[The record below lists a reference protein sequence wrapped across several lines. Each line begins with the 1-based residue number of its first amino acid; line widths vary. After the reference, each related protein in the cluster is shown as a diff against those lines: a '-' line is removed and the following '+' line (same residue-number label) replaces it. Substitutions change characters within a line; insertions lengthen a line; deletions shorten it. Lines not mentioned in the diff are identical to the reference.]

1 MVLINHDL
9 NESFQVKKGDRIAQ
23 LVIQKV
29 ENAQFKLVDQLPESE
44 RATGGYGS
52 TGA

>member
-1 MVLINHDL
+1 MKAFKL
-9 NESFQVKKGDRIAQ
+9 KKGDRIAQ